1 MRGSCQ
7 AMGLPR
13 LVVFSH
19 LWTSF
24 EQSTK
29 GMVVRRPG
37 IAGDLEKGETG
48 RPSQRW
54 LERAD
59 FN

>member
-1 MRGSCQ
+1 
-7 AMGLPR
+7 MGLPR

-48 RPSQRW
+48 RPSQWW